1 MIFISHRGNIECKD
15 AEFENNP
22 NYILNAVNSDF
33 DCEVDLWVV
42 KNKLY
47 LGHDEP
53 QYEINSKFLINLKEN
68 LWVHCKNIDAVHMC
82 FNLKSI
88 HYFWHENDKI
98 TLTSRNI
105 IWAYPGNQPISQSIA
120 VMPELNEETQLFNS
134 LGICSD
140 KIFYYKEKYEKI

>member
-1 MIFISHRGNIECKD
+1 
-15 AEFENNP
+15 
-22 NYILNAVNSDF
+22 
-33 DCEVDLWVV
+33 
-42 KNKLY
+42 
-47 LGHDEP
+47 
-53 QYEINSKFLINLKEN
+53 
-68 LWVHCKNIDAVHMC
+68 MC